1 MPSDTVF
8 LTVCAENRGNDSGEW
23 LASDADARQAARR
36 PLSTVL
42 VTNPVPGQVIDMSSI
57 GMGLESRQAI
67 RVSGEKV
74 FTLASGTTRAQV
86 LGEVRWCK
94 LSGTKQMANGEVA
107 PLYRCG
113 IRFRDDISSFLTR
126 NGPQIDQRI

>member
-1 MPSDTVF
+1 
-8 LTVCAENRGNDSGEW
+8 VCAAKNNDESGEW
-23 LASDADARQAARR
+23 LPVEEDSRESERK

-42 VTNPVPGQVIDMSSI
+42 VTNPVPAQVTDISAR

-67 RVSGEKV
+67 RVSIENL

-86 LGEVRWCK
+86 LGQVKWCK
-94 LSGTKQMANGEVA
+94 LAGTRPMSNGEIA

-113 IRFRDDISSFLTR
+113 IEFRDDVSSFLSR
-126 NGPQIDQRI
+126 NGPQIDSRI